1 MIAVFFYL
9 SAMLRIYI
17 LLFFIG
23 FLNSTNAQNKSDF
36 KESISD
42 SKVQDQ
48 NFYLFSAI
56 QNNPELV
63 SFLEENDILSS
74 IFLNKKKKVIENL
87 KRDEI
92 DIKKLINA
100 YTFSD
105 EETKSISRALRKETK
120 SNKELE
126 SLISKNLRSSGNYEN
141 FKSLKNADYV
151 VAAWELCVKGINQSL
166 AVYGLGEK
174 GRYPAIDS
182 VSYAINDPSYKG
194 ALLMWSDMLMHKKE
208 SATSLFFQPSLDFT
222 LALLYMNHRDESAR
236 YEPLDIGANK
246 KTIAAIPQ
254 INFNDFPY
262 SSVLILGNGP
272 ENDKDTLTALGKLN
286 LQLGVLEYQQKKAPI
301 IIVSGGHAHPFRAAF
316 AEALEMKK
324 ELIKRYGIPENRILV
339 DPYARHTTTNLR
351 NASRLIIKSNIP
363 LNKLALVVTNNA
375 HSKYVESS
383 DFMERCMDELG
394 YIPSLILKRI
404 NTTTL
409 EYQPKIESLHQNPL
423 DPLDP

>member
-1 MIAVFFYL
+1 ML
-9 SAMLRIYI
+9 LLRGMLRIYI

-23 FLNSTNAQNKSDF
+23 FLNTTNAQ
-36 KESISD
+36 ESSGFTETVSD

-48 NFYLFSAI
+48 NFYLLSAI
-56 QNNPELV
+56 QGNPELV
-63 SFLEENDILSS
+63 SFLEKNDTLST
-74 IFLNKKKKVIENL
+74 IFLNRKKSIIENL

-100 YTFSD
+100 YKFSD
-105 EETKSISRALRKETK
+105 EEVKNISFVLRKETK
-120 SNKELE
+120 QNKELE
-126 SLISKNLRSSGNYEN
+126 LLISKNLRPSRKYEN
-141 FKSLKNADYV
+141 FKSLKNTDYL
-151 VAAWELCVKGINQSL
+151 VAAWELCAKGINQSL
-166 AVYGLGEK
+166 AVYGQGEK
-174 GRYPAIDS
+174 GLYPAIDS

-194 ALLMWSDMLMHKKE
+194 ALVMWSDMLMHKKE

-236 YEPLDIGANK
+236 YEPLDKGENK

-254 INFNDFPY
+254 INFSDFPY

-272 ENDKDTLTALGKLN
+272 ENNKDTLTALGKLN

-316 AEALEMKK
+316 AEAIEMKK
-324 ELIKRYGIPENRILV
+324 ELIKRYGIPENRILI

-351 NASRLIIKSNIP
+351 NASRLLIKNNIP

-383 DFMERCMDELG
+383 AFMQRCMDELG
-394 YIPSLILKRI
+394 YIPFLILKRI